1 MIKSVDPDTIE
12 REVRALVARWVAML
26 PEVEEVIWFGS
37 WVRGVWGPGSDV
49 DLCVILTRD
58 SRRVQDRIPDF
69 LPRQF
74 PVGLDIFPYTREE
87 FDSLARSH
95 SSWHREI
102 LSRGRVMFSRNDT
115 RSTSKPCPEP

>member
-1 MIKSVDPDTIE
+1 VVKSVDPDAIE
-12 REVRALVARWVAML
+12 REVRALVARWVAKF

-37 WVRGVWGPGSDV
+37 WVRGAWGPGSDV

-74 PVGLDIFPYTREE
+74 PVGLDVFPYTRAE
-87 FDSLARSH
+87 FDSLARTQPG
-95 SSWHREI
+95 WHREI
-102 LSRGRVMFSRNDT
+102 LSHGRVIFSRNDS
-115 RSTSKPCPEP
+115 RSTSKACPGP